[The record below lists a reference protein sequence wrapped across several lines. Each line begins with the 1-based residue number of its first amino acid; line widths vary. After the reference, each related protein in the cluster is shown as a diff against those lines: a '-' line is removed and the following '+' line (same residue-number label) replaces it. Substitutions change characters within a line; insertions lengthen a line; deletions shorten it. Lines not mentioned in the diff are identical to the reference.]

1 MGIALPETEAG
12 KDDRSRATRGWLVRH
27 PGLFVLCAYLAA
39 AVALNWRLW
48 LGLGTMSAV
57 GDPGPADNDLM
68 AFFLRYTADAIAHGH
83 LPALVTTALNAP
95 NGISLMW
102 NTSVLFPAV
111 ALTPVTLLGGPLA
124 SLTVF
129 ATLGY
134 AGSAAAM
141 YWVLR
146 RHGASVLAGTLGGA
160 VFGFSPGMVN
170 AGIAHYQIQFAV
182 LVPLMIEAVLSIITG
197 RGSPLLAGA
206 WLGVL
211 AAAQL
216 FTGEEMISNVA
227 IASLVLVAVLAVS
240 RPSAVLAR
248 LRGTVVGLGVA
259 AAVALLLCAHA
270 LWTQFHGP
278 LTEDGSPWLIAQHGN
293 GLGAFVNPQAQLLF
307 HTASSAAY
315 AASHGADAA
324 EYLAYLGPPLLILVA
339 GVAIRYWRDLRVR
352 AAAVTWAVLEA
363 LSLGVNGP
371 ALPFHWLQG
380 LPLLGDMLPSRLSIT
395 ADGAAAA
402 VLAFGLDLALS
413 SAPRAAGPPR
423 RGVPAPCRA
432 PRRAAA
438 PRRAGGG
445 RAARGPAAGAA
456 SGGRGHRIAGAG
468 RLGRRVRAPAAAGER
483 ERARR
488 ARPLLAAG
496 RGDALAGRHRPAGR
510 SGRGLVHRPPSFR
523 PRCALLLGAGR
534 HPCHRAVP
542 RRAMAGR
549 RRRPRLRHG
558 RAGGAQLL
566 APGRRC
572 GGHQPGRTAWAVP
585 HRDSRPARHPGRA
598 GARLAERVS
607 QGGNPA
613 TSIVFSPMGGRSTGG
628 TLNACR

>member
-1 MGIALPETEAG
+1 LVAVGIALPETEAG
-12 KDDRSRATRGWLVRH
+12 KDDRSRATWDWLVRH

-48 LGLGTMSAV
+48 LGLGTMTAV

-146 RHGASVLAGTLGGA
+146 RHGASVLAGAVGGA

-216 FTGEEMISNVA
+216 FTGEEMVSNVG
-227 IASLVLVAVLAVS
+227 IASLVLVVVLAVS
-240 RPSAVLAR
+240 RPSAVWAR
-248 LRGTVVGLGVA
+248 LRGTAIGLVVA

-270 LWTQFHGP
+270 LWIQFHGP
-278 LTEDGSPWLIAQHGN
+278 LTEHGSPWLIAQHGN

-315 AASHGADAA
+315 AASHGANAA

-371 ALPFHWLQG
+371 LLPFHWLQG

-413 SAPRAAGPPR
+413 SAPRTAGPPR
-423 RGVPAPCRA
+423 RGVSL
-432 PRRAAA
+432 RRAAPVVVALLAVLPLVPRPVAAVTAAQVPAGWDTVFTRLHLPANASVLVVPA
-438 PRRAGGG
+438 PYSHQGEAMLWQADTGQPGGLVAGWFLGPLPSG
-445 RAARGPAAGAA
+445 LAVPSYWGPGFTHETVLCLDALWQGNAAGHGCAKAARAALGYWHPAAVVADTSPGTP
-456 SGGRGHRIAGAG
+456 
-468 RLGRRVRAPAAAGER
+468 LGRFLIGILHKPAVQDGQM
-483 ERARR
+483 
-488 ARPLLAAG
+488 LG
-496 RGDALAGRHRPAGR
+496 WR
-510 SGRGLVHRPPSFR
+510 S
-523 PRCALLLGAGR
+523 
-534 HPCHRAVP
+534 
-542 RRAMAGR
+542 
-549 RRRPRLRHG
+549 
-558 RAGGAQLL
+558 
-566 APGRRC
+566 
-572 GGHQPGRTAWAVP
+572 
-585 HRDSRPARHPGRA
+585 
-598 GARLAERVS
+598 VS

-613 TSIVFSPMGGRSTGG
+613 ISPVVSPMGG
-628 TLNACR
+628 

>member
-12 KDDRSRATRGWLVRH
+12 KDDRSRATWGWLVRH

-68 AFFLRYTADAIAHGH
+68 AFFLRYTANAIAHGH

-102 NTSVLFPAV
+102 NTSVLFPAM

-216 FTGEEMISNVA
+216 FTGEEMIFNVA

-278 LTEDGSPWLIAQHGN
+278 LTENGSPWLIAQHGN

-371 ALPFHWLQG
+371 VLPFHWLQG

-423 RGVPAPCRA
+423 RGVPLR
-432 PRRAAA
+432 
-438 PRRAGGG
+438 
-445 RAARGPAAGAA
+445 
-456 SGGRGHRIAGAG
+456 
-468 RLGRRVRAPAAAGER
+468 
-483 ERARR
+483 
-488 ARPLLAAG
+488 
-496 RGDALAGRHRPAGR
+496 
-510 SGRGLVHRPPSFR
+510 
-523 PRCALLLGAGR
+523 
-534 HPCHRAVP
+534 RAVP
-542 RRAMAGR
+542 VVVALLAILPLVPRPVAAVTASQVPAGWDAVFARLQLPANASVLVVPAPYSQQGEAMLWQADTGQPGGLVAGWFIG
-549 RRRPRLRHG
+549 PLPSG
-558 RAGGAQLL
+558 RAVPSYWGPGVTHATVLCLDALWQGVAAGHGCATAVRAALSYWHPAAVVADTSPGAPL
-566 APGRRC
+566 GRFLI
-572 GGHQPGRTAWAVP
+572 GILGQ
-585 HRDSRPARHPGRA
+585 
-598 GARLAERVS
+598 
-607 QGGNPA
+607 PA
-613 TSIVFSPMGGRSTGG
+613 TWEGQVLGWRS
-628 TLNACR
+628 A

>member
-12 KDDRSRATRGWLVRH
+12 KDDRSRATWGWIVRH

-48 LGLGTMSAV
+48 LGLGTMTAV

-102 NTSVLFPAV
+102 NTSVLFPAL

-124 SLTVF
+124 SLAVF

-182 LVPLMIEAVLSIITG
+182 LVPLMIEAVLSVITG

-216 FTGEEMISNVA
+216 FTGEEMISNAA
-227 IASLVLVAVLAVS
+227 IAGLVLVVVLAVS

-278 LTEDGSPWLIAQHGN
+278 LTEHGSPWLIAQHGN

-371 ALPFHWLQG
+371 LLPFHWLQG

-402 VLAFGLDLALS
+402 VLAFGLDLALL
-413 SAPRAAGPPR
+413 SAPRTPGPPR
-423 RGVPAPCRA
+423 RGVPL
-432 PRRAAA
+432 RRA
-438 PRRAGGG
+438 RTGGG

-456 SGGRGHRIAGAG
+456 SGGRDHRSAGAG
-468 RLGRRVRAPAAAGER
+468 RLGHRVRAPAAAGER

-488 ARPLLAAG
+488 ACPLLAAG

-510 SGRGLVHRPPSFR
+510 FGRGLVHRPPSFR
-523 PRCALLLGAGR
+523 QRCGLLLGAGL
-534 HPCHRAVP
+534 HP
-542 RRAMAGR
+542 
-549 RRRPRLRHG
+549 
-558 RAGGAQLL
+558 
-566 APGRRC
+566 
-572 GGHQPGRTAWAVP
+572 
-585 HRDSRPARHPGRA
+585 
-598 GARLAERVS
+598 
-607 QGGNPA
+607 
-613 TSIVFSPMGGRSTGG
+613 
-628 TLNACR
+628 

>member
-1 MGIALPETEAG
+1 VEAGIALPATAAG
-12 KDDRSRATRGWLVRH
+12 TDVKSRATWGWIVRH
-27 PGLFVLCAYLAA
+27 PGFFVLCAYLAA

-48 LGLGTMSAV
+48 LGLGTMTAV

-124 SLTVF
+124 SLAVF

-182 LVPLMIEAVLSIITG
+182 FVPLMLEAVLSVIAG

-216 FTGEEMISNVA
+216 FTGEEMISNAA
-227 IASLVLVAVLAVS
+227 IAGLVLVVVLAVS

-248 LRGTVVGLGVA
+248 LRGTAIGLVVA

-270 LWTQFHGP
+270 LWIQFHGP
-278 LTEDGSPWLIAQHGN
+278 LTEHGSPWLIAQHGN

-315 AASHGADAA
+315 AASHGANAA

-371 ALPFHWLQG
+371 LLPFHWLQG

-413 SAPRAAGPPR
+413 SAPRTAGPPR
-423 RGVPAPCRA
+423 RGVSL
-432 PRRAAA
+432 RRAAPVVVALLAVLPLVPRPVAAVTAAQVPAGWDTVFTRLHLPANASVLVVPA
-438 PRRAGGG
+438 PYSHQGEAMLWQADTGQPGGLVAGWFLGPLPSG
-445 RAARGPAAGAA
+445 LAVPSYWGPGFTHETVLCLDALWQGNAAGHGCAKAARAALGYWHPAAVVADTSPGTP
-456 SGGRGHRIAGAG
+456 
-468 RLGRRVRAPAAAGER
+468 LGRFLIGILHKPAVQDGQM
-483 ERARR
+483 
-488 ARPLLAAG
+488 LG
-496 RGDALAGRHRPAGR
+496 WR
-510 SGRGLVHRPPSFR
+510 S
-523 PRCALLLGAGR
+523 
-534 HPCHRAVP
+534 
-542 RRAMAGR
+542 
-549 RRRPRLRHG
+549 
-558 RAGGAQLL
+558 
-566 APGRRC
+566 
-572 GGHQPGRTAWAVP
+572 
-585 HRDSRPARHPGRA
+585 
-598 GARLAERVS
+598 VS

-613 TSIVFSPMGGRSTGG
+613 ISPVVSPMGG
-628 TLNACR
+628 

>member
-1 MGIALPETEAG
+1 MAVWIAPPEAEAG
-12 KDDRSRATRGWLVRH
+12 TAAKRHAIRNWFASH
-27 PGLFVLCAYLAA
+27 PGLLVLSAYLAA
-39 AVALNWRLW
+39 AVALDWRLW
-48 LGLGTMSAV
+48 TGLGTMSAL

-68 AFFLRYTADAIAHGH
+68 AWFMRYAADAIAHGH

-95 NGISLMW
+95 RGISLMW

-124 SLTVF
+124 SLAVF

-141 YWVLR
+141 YWLLR

-216 FTGEEMISNVA
+216 FTGEEMVSNTG
-227 IASLVLVAVLAVS
+227 IASLVLVVVLAVS
-240 RPSAVLAR
+240 RPSAVWAR
-248 LRGTVVGLGVA
+248 LRGTAIGLVVA

-270 LWTQFHGP
+270 LWIQFHGP
-278 LTEDGSPWLIAQHGN
+278 LTEHGSPWLIAQHGN

-315 AASHGADAA
+315 AAGHGADAA

-371 ALPFHWLQG
+371 LLPFHWLQG
-380 LPLLGDMLPSRLSIT
+380 PPLLGDMLPGRLSIT

-413 SAPRAAGPPR
+413 SAPRTGGPPR
-423 RGVPAPCRA
+423 RGVPL
-432 PRRAAA
+432 RRAAPVVVALLAVLPLVPRPVAAVTAAQVPTGWDTVFARLHLPANASVLVVPA
-438 PRRAGGG
+438 PYSHQGEAMLWQADTGQPGGLTAGWFLGPLPSG
-445 RAARGPAAGAA
+445 LAVPSYWGPGFTHETVLCLDALWQGNAAGHGCAKAARAALGYWHPAAVVADTSPGTP
-456 SGGRGHRIAGAG
+456 
-468 RLGRRVRAPAAAGER
+468 LGRFLIGI
-483 ERARR
+483 
-488 ARPLLAAG
+488 L
-496 RGDALAGRHRPAGR
+496 
-510 SGRGLVHRPPSFR
+510 
-523 PRCALLLGAGR
+523 
-534 HPCHRAVP
+534 
-542 RRAMAGR
+542 
-549 RRRPRLRHG
+549 
-558 RAGGAQLL
+558 
-566 APGRRC
+566 
-572 GGHQPGRTAWAVP
+572 HQPAVQ
-585 HRDSRPARHPGRA
+585 DGQML
-598 GARLAERVS
+598 GW
-607 QGGNPA
+607 
-613 TSIVFSPMGGRSTGG
+613 RS
-628 TLNACR
+628 A

>member
-12 KDDRSRATRGWLVRH
+12 KDDRSRATWGWIVRH

-240 RPSAVLAR
+240 CPSAVLAR

-278 LTEDGSPWLIAQHGN
+278 LTEQGSPWLIAQHGN

-371 ALPFHWLQG
+371 VLPFHWLQG

-395 ADGAAAA
+395 ADGGAAA

-413 SAPRAAGPPR
+413 SAQRTAGPPR
-423 RGVPAPCRA
+423 RGVPLR
-432 PRRAAA
+432 
-438 PRRAGGG
+438 
-445 RAARGPAAGAA
+445 
-456 SGGRGHRIAGAG
+456 
-468 RLGRRVRAPAAAGER
+468 
-483 ERARR
+483 
-488 ARPLLAAG
+488 
-496 RGDALAGRHRPAGR
+496 
-510 SGRGLVHRPPSFR
+510 
-523 PRCALLLGAGR
+523 
-534 HPCHRAVP
+534 RAVP
-542 RRAMAGR
+542 AVVALLAILPLVPRPVAAVTASQVPAGWDAVFARLQLPANASVLVVPAPYSQQGEAMLWQADTGQPGGLVAGWFIG
-549 RRRPRLRHG
+549 PLPSG
-558 RAGGAQLL
+558 RAVPSYWGPGFTHTTVLCLDTLWQGVAAGHGCATAVRAALSYWHPAAVVADTSPGAPL
-566 APGRRC
+566 GRFLI
-572 GGHQPGRTAWAVP
+572 GILGQ
-585 HRDSRPARHPGRA
+585 
-598 GARLAERVS
+598 
-607 QGGNPA
+607 PA
-613 TSIVFSPMGGRSTGG
+613 TREGQVLGWRS
-628 TLNACR
+628 A